1 MVISTYCSLNLFP
14 PAPPP
19 SISSPISR
27 PAEVACS
34 RPAARERS
42 WKSQCL
48 LGLTCAII
56 GLESGNFAV
65 VGDQERAIAADMMQ
79 SAGSKIIIRW
89 SDRRACQ
96 PWRPNSLETIVP
108 ENLPRPSARRRWEA
122 TGFSDSESAPPVKVV
137 AKSRAKGCF
146 YL

>member
-1 MVISTYCSLNLFP
+1 MEESMLIRVNVRDYW
-14 PAPPP
+14 A
-19 SISSPISR
+19 
-27 PAEVACS
+27 
-34 RPAARERS
+34 
-42 WKSQCL
+42 
-48 LGLTCAII
+48 GI
-56 GLESGNFAV
+56 GEFRGG
-65 VGDQERAIAADMMQ
+65 GDQERAIAADMQ
-79 SAGSKIIIRW
+79 SAGSSSSTSKIIIRW

-122 TGFSDSESAPPVKVV
+122 TGFSESAPPVKVV